1 MKVIVENSAKKG
13 INDIFYFNMQYSLQN
28 AINTDYSITEQIK
41 HLAENAYLGR
51 YIPEFSDKHFR
62 EIIFHK
68 NKQNAYRIMYYI
80 NDSKDTIRVFNIINS
95 KQNFNRI
102 LTMHNFFKNYFKF

>member
-41 HLAENAYLGR
+41 QL
-51 YIPEFSDKHFR
+51 F
-62 EIIFHK
+62 
-68 NKQNAYRIMYYI
+68 
-80 NDSKDTIRVFNIINS
+80 
-95 KQNFNRI
+95 
-102 LTMHNFFKNYFKF
+102 